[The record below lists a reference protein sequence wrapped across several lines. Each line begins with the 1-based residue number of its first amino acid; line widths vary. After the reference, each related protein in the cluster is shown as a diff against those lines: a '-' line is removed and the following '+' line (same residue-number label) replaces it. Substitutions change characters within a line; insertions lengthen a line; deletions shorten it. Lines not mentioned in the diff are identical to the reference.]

1 MKKAYNLIILDASGS
16 MQSIREATIGGF
28 NELIQGIRA
37 EAVKDPELQQ
47 FIQFFSFN
55 SNGIRELIPL
65 QPATELPELTADNY
79 RPDAMTPLFDAIG
92 HAVGKLRI
100 ALEGET
106 DYAVLVTILTDGAE
120 NASRE
125 YTRQTIANI
134 IRKLEQENWVFTF
147 MGTNQD
153 VHSEA
158 AKISVTNVVQF
169 GYTDAGTRKVLK
181 EELHYRSRFYA
192 DLKSGHIDEAKKGFY
207 RKDEGKAPTHDNDHA
222 S

>member
-1 MKKAYNLIILDASGS
+1 
-16 MQSIREATIGGF
+16 MQSIREATISGF

-37 EAVKDPELQQ
+37 EAEKDPELQQ

-55 SNGIRELIPL
+55 SNGIRELILL
-65 QPATELPELTADNY
+65 QPAKDLPQLSPDNY
-79 RPDAMTPLFDAIG
+79 QPDAMTPLFDAIG

-100 ALEGET
+100 ALEGER

-134 IRKLEQENWVFTF
+134 IKKLEQENWVFTF

-153 VHSEA
+153 VHAEA
-158 AKISVTNVVQF
+158 TKISVTNVVQF
-169 GYTDAGTRKVLK
+169 GYHDAGTKQALR
-181 EELHYRSRFYA
+181 EEMYFRSRFYA
-192 DLKSGHIDEAKKGFY
+192 DLKGGRMDEAKKGFY
-207 RKDEGKAPTHDNDHA
+207 RKDEKKNTD
-222 S
+222 

>member
-1 MKKAYNLIILDASGS
+1 MKKIYNLIILDASGS
-16 MQSIREATIGGF
+16 MQSIREATISGF

-37 EAVKDPELQQ
+37 EADKDPELQQ
-47 FIQFFSFN
+47 NIQFFSFN
-55 SNGIRELIPL
+55 SNGIRELVPL
-65 QPATELPELTADNY
+65 QAVTELPALSDENY

-92 HAVGKLRI
+92 YAVGKLRL

-134 IRKLEQENWVFTF
+134 IKKLEQENWIFTF

-153 VHSEA
+153 VHTEA

-169 GYTDAGTRKVLK
+169 GYHDAGTKQALN
-181 EELHYRSRFYA
+181 EELYFRSRFYA
-192 DLKSGHIDEAKKGFY
+192 DLKAGRMDAAKKGFY
-207 RKDEGKAPTHDNDHA
+207 RKDEDTNAD
-222 S
+222 

>member
-1 MKKAYNLIILDASGS
+1 MKKAYNLLILDASGS
-16 MQSIREATIGGF
+16 MQSIREATISGF

-37 EAVKDPELQQ
+37 EAEKDPELQQ

-55 SNGIRELIPL
+55 ANGIRELIPL
-65 QPATELPELTADNY
+65 QPAKDLPQLSPDNY
-79 RPDAMTPLFDAIG
+79 QPDAMTPLFDAIG

-100 ALEGET
+100 ALEGER

-134 IRKLEQENWVFTF
+134 IKKLEQENWVFTF

-153 VHSEA
+153 VHAEA
-158 AKISVTNVVQF
+158 AKISVTNYMKF
-169 GYTDAGTRKVLK
+169 DYHAAGTSDALK
-181 EELHYRSRFYA
+181 QEMHYRARFYG
-192 DLKSGHIDEAKKGFY
+192 DLKAGRMDEAKKGFY
-207 RKDEGKAPTHDNDHA
+207 RNENGKADAADEDHA
-222 S
+222 